1 MKKLKKAYIE
11 ITNVCNLSCAFC
23 PGTSRKPGFM
33 GVPEFE
39 TVLRKLHGFT
49 DYVYFHVM
57 GEPLLHPDLAKLLE
71 LCRLY
76 GYKVNITTNGT
87 LIKDKSGILFG
98 ASALRQMNFS
108 VHSHEDAD
116 GYAANRK
123 AADHYLANIFSYTD
137 EALEKG
143 GVLISYR
150 LWNLTS
156 EASEQYNAYVVQ
168 KLQQKFKP
176 DFSISEALTRL
187 RRITIRDRLFL
198 NCAEVFQWPSGS
210 EDGTGDN
217 SSGDN
222 SPGDNSPGDRGFCLG
237 LRDQVA
243 ILVDGTVVPCCLD
256 SDGGI
261 QLGNI
266 FSMDFAGI
274 LEGNRARAL
283 YNGFSERR
291 AVEELCRKC
300 GYRNRFSTTGTSA

>member
-1 MKKLKKAYIE
+1 MLKKIYIE

-33 GVPEFE
+33 GVSEFE
-39 TVLRKLHGFT
+39 TVLSKLQGFT
-49 DYVYFHVM
+49 DYVYLHVM

-98 ASALRQMNFS
+98 ASALRQVNFS
-108 VHSHEDAD
+108 VHSHEHAD
-116 GYAANRK
+116 DDETDRE

-143 GVLISYR
+143 GVYISYR

-176 DFSISEALTRL
+176 DFSISEALTRQ
-187 RRITIRDRLFL
+187 RRITLRDRLFL

-210 EDGTGDN
+210 EDSTGDN
-217 SSGDN
+217 SSD
-222 SPGDNSPGDRGFCLG
+222 DRGFCLG
-237 LRDQVA
+237 LRDHVA

-256 SDGGI
+256 GDGGI
-261 QLGNI
+261 RLGNI
-266 FSMDFAGI
+266 FDEDFAAI
-274 LEGNRARAL
+274 LEGNRAKCL

-291 AVEELCRKC
+291 VVEELCRKC
-300 GYRNRFSTTGTSA
+300 GYRNRFR

>member
-33 GVPEFE
+33 GALEFE
-39 TVLRKLHGFT
+39 TVLRKLQGFT
-49 DYVYFHVM
+49 DHVYLHVM

-87 LIKDKSGILFG
+87 LIKNKSEILLG
-98 ASALRQMNFS
+98 SSALRQVNFS
-108 VHSHEDAD
+108 VHSHEGIGNDTA
-116 GYAANRK
+116 GRE
-123 AADHYLANIFSYTD
+123 AADQYLVNIFSYTD
-137 EALEKG
+137 AALAKG
-143 GVLISYR
+143 GVYISYR

-156 EASEQYNAYVVQ
+156 EASEQYNAYVVH
-168 KLQQKFKP
+168 KLQQKFEP
-176 DFSISEALTRL
+176 DFSISEALTHQK
-187 RRITIRDRLFL
+187 RITLRDRLYL

-210 EDGTGDN
+210 ADN
-217 SSGDN
+217 SGDK
-222 SPGDNSPGDRGFCLG
+222 GFCLG
-237 LRDQVA
+237 LRDQAA

-261 QLGNI
+261 PLGNI
-266 FSMDFAGI
+266 FNEDFAAI

-283 YNGFSERR
+283 YYGFSERR
-291 AVEELCRKC
+291 TVEELCRKC
-300 GYRNRFSTTGTSA
+300 GYRNRFSPSGTPP